1 MKCIIVDDEFP
12 SREELKYF
20 INKFSSVKIEG
31 EFDNGIDALKYIS
44 QHEVDAV
51 FLDINMPILDGIEFC
66 RILDKNHNNTKV
78 IFITA
83 YKEHALEAFEVHAF
97 DYLLKPYS
105 EERIMLSLKRLE
117 ETIDVSQ
124 NNIDK
129 NKLANNNFEDKMR
142 ENLQGNSIISDKF
155 SVIKDD
161 KIYVIDTNEIYY
173 IESQGRGVDVYTKDT
188 KYHSKNKISEIIKK
202 LDKKEFY
209 QTHRSYI
216 VNLEK
221 VKEIEPWFNGTYL
234 LKMKDINKEITVS
247 RSNVKEFR
255 EMLSL

>member
-20 INKFSSVKIEG
+20 INRFSNIVIEQ
-31 EFDNGIDALKYIS
+31 EFDNGIDSLKFLS
-44 QHEVDAV
+44 QNNIDVI
-51 FLDINMPILDGIEFC
+51 FLDINMPILDGMEFSK
-66 RILDKNHNNTKV
+66 ILYKNNKDIRV
-78 IFITA
+78 VFITA

-105 EERIMLSLKRLE
+105 EERIISALKRLE
-117 ETIDVSQ
+117 KSKDEDEGIH
-124 NNIDK
+124 
-129 NKLANNNFEDKMR
+129 NKRIEIEDINKKDM
-142 ENLQGNSIISDKF
+142 ISDKI
-155 SVIKDD
+155 SVIKDE

-173 IESQGRGVDVYTKDT
+173 IEAQGRGVDIYTKDR
-188 KYHSKNKISEIIKK
+188 KYYSKIKISDIIKK

-216 VNLEK
+216 VNLKK
-221 VKEIEPWFNGTYL
+221 VEEIEPWFNGTYL

-247 RSNVKEFR
+247 RSNIKKFR
-255 EMLSL
+255 EMLSLK